1 MSQKRKPTEEDQQL
15 KASELV
21 QVGSDFCQTIIA
33 MIHSKILKRKFTV
46 DTSLHHLQLQTKV
59 MKKHVLISSKDNP

>member
-1 MSQKRKPTEEDQQL
+1 MSQKRKPTEEDQQV
-15 KASELV
+15 KGSELV

-46 DTSLHHLQLQTKV
+46 ETSLHHL
-59 MKKHVLISSKDNP
+59 